1 MFKFHTFYLVFVL
14 TGFTMLAGF
23 GDFALAG
30 FPPPQQ
36 GCGIT
41 IAKVAPGGDGVE
53 FPFDLTVDGSGP
65 SSFSVLGGQEDGG
78 PFFSTVTVT
87 ELPLDGWKL
96 SDIECENVGAT
107 GFEIT
112 ENGFTAACD
121 GGGFVTCT
129 FFNVPVSN
137 IPALSEWGMIAAAG
151 GLGLIGLFYAV
162 RRKKAAA

>member
-1 MFKFHTFYLVFVL
+1 
-14 TGFTMLAGF
+14 
-23 GDFALAG
+23 
-30 FPPPQQ
+30 
-36 GCGIT
+36 
-41 IAKVAPGGDGVE
+41 
-53 FPFDLTVDGSGP
+53 
-65 SSFSVLGGQEDGG
+65 SFSVLGGQEDGG

-112 ENGFTAACD
+112 ENGFTATCD

-129 FFNVPVSN
+129 FFNVPASN